1 MNRRLF
7 TVVALCGAGLV
18 FGGCTSTRTASNTNQ
33 DGVYA
38 PVPSKPMPRLNMA
51 FASGDRA
58 GMQILARQMGSQ
70 ETMKFATVP
79 VE

>member
-1 MNRRLF
+1 MNRRLL

-33 DGVYA
+33 GTIAA
-38 PVPSKPMPRLNMA
+38 PVASKPMPRLNMA